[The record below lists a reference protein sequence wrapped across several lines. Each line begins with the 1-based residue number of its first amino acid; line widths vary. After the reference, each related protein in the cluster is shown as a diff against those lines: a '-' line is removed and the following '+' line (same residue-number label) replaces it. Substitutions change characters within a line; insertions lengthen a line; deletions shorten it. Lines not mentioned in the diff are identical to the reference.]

1 MASEP
6 QRLAAALETFRRLG
20 AEPWTRRAEAE
31 LRACGVTAAAPTAP
45 GALAGLTTQQREI
58 ILLASRGLT
67 NAEIADRLFLSPRT
81 VASHLQGFHKAI
93 QAVGHRLRVVE
104 SAMRHMSESLAAAE
118 KQSKV
123 RGAAAPKPR
132 RSLGGSRREKRAG
145 AASNLRAL

>member
-1 MASEP
+1 MKPHFDADLMEIAKGAMSL
-6 QRLAAALETFRRLG
+6 QGNFDSIETTVKG
-20 AEPWTRRAEAE
+20 AETN
-31 LRACGVTAAAPTAP
+31 
-45 GALAGLTTQQREI
+45 LTLIDDT
-58 ILLASRGLT
+58 
-67 NAEIADRLFLSPRT
+67 FRT